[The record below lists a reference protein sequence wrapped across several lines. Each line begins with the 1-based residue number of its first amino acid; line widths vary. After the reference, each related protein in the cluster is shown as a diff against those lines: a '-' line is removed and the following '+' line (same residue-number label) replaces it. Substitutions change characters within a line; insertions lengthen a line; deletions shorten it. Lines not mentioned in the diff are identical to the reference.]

1 MSISVKGGGFNT
13 AGWAVQGDIII
24 DLYFLSQVDVHKPDE
39 RTGKVVVQPLGPPRA
54 GRTLSG
60 AGGRKRG
67 ESEAFG
73 DEGVGCSTGAGA
85 KAWKGVVGSSTE
97 NGVDI
102 QRFFSD
108 VGTKSPLSLDNLPL
122 LPRTTHTSM
131 DTQPSRPSSS
141 TSSSSLG
148 ARHGSGSGGELSV
161 ETTATSG
168 PSRESSGSNE
178 AVANAD
184 RKGKGRERVANGFA
198 AMEIERERR
207 SSKGE
212 GASLFSA
219 LSQGDKATEGTRSW
233 VEGQARDDSPGAF
246 TPTWHDYVPTAV
258 PSFASSFFNRPPPAI
273 VPAIPFATST
283 GFSPAFDP
291 YAHPPLPPFSN
302 GAPSNSS
309 VTSNGFAFN
318 PSTMA
323 GPSSAGFTFNPSA
336 LASSSSLG
344 APVLSLPPPVAPT
357 PLTFAASTNP
367 APSVPPSI
375 PSSAPVALVTI
386 GAGAKSQQIDA
397 ATAPSSY
404 HVPLAAYPVGCAIFA
419 SGGFGFLSR
428 LHGLSMDN
436 VVEVELVV
444 PDGRI
449 IHLCEEDERTE
460 GEEAR
465 EKRELWWAFRGAGI
479 TVSIVTRI
487 RVKAYQVGLVYSGNL
502 I

>member
-1 MSISVKGGGFNT
+1 M
-13 AGWAVQGDIII
+13 
-24 DLYFLSQVDVHKPDE
+24 
-39 RTGKVVVQPLGPPRA
+39 QPLGPPSA

-60 AGGRKRG
+60 DRGKKRG
-67 ESEAFG
+67 ETEAFG
-73 DEGVGCSTGAGA
+73 DEGGAGVGCSISPGA
-85 KAWKGVVGSSTE
+85 KAWKGVVGGTE
-97 NGVDI
+97 EGVDI

-108 VGTKSPLSLDNLPL
+108 NGTKSPLSLDNLPL
-122 LPRTTHTSM
+122 PCRTTHTSM

-141 TSSSSLG
+141 ASSSSLG
-148 ARHGSGSGGELSV
+148 ARHGSGSGGELSI
-161 ETTATSG
+161 ETAATSG
-168 PSRESSGSNE
+168 PSRESSSLNE
-178 AVANAD
+178 AKAKGD
-184 RKGKGRERVANGFA
+184 RKGKGRERVVSGFA
-198 AMEIERERR
+198 TMDVEQERR
-207 SSKGE
+207 DSGME
-212 GASLFSA
+212 CGSLFGA
-219 LSQGDKATEGTRSW
+219 LSQGDKAIEGTRSW
-233 VEGQARDDSPGAF
+233 VEGQVRDDTTLSSPAF
-246 TPTWHDYVPTAV
+246 TPAWHDYAPAAI
-258 PSFASSFFNRPPPAI
+258 PSFATLFFNRPPP
-273 VPAIPFATST
+273 VVDPAIPFATST

-309 VTSNGFAFN
+309 ITSNGFAFN
-318 PSTMA
+318 PTTMA

-344 APVLSLPPPVAPT
+344 SSVLPLAPPVAPT

-375 PSSAPVALVTI
+375 PSSAPIALVTI

-397 ATAPSSY
+397 VTAPFSY

-436 VVEVELVV
+436 VVQVELVV

-449 IHLCEEDERTE
+449 IYLSEEDERAE
-460 GEEAR
+460 GEEGR

-479 TVSIVTRI
+479 TVAIVTRI